1 MFNRKIFNLPNFL
14 TVLRVIFVPLFII
27 CLFQKQTEYYYSALG
42 LFIAASITDYFDG
55 YLARKWDQTTEFGK
69 FLDPLADKILI
80 QGALVSFLFLD
91 SQIEIWMVAS
101 IILRDILITGLR
113 SVGLANGKDVKTFVL
128 AKWKTAFQMG
138 AVLILVLLFS
148 VVPESERLR
157 INSYYDSGRS
167 AGISV
172 FKLAFQSF
180 QKFVQSPGW
189 ILMTEFMDYFLVMSA
204 SLLTIFSGLQYF
216 YEYPDLLKPKA
227 ILNTFRRRNT
237 DEDSA

>member
-27 CLFQKQTEYYYSALG
+27 CLFQKKTVYYYSALG
-42 LFIAASITDYFDG
+42 LFIAASVTDYFDG

-91 SQIEIWMVAS
+91 SQLEIWMVAS
-101 IILRDILITGLR
+101 IILRDILITALR
-113 SVGLANGKDVKTFVL
+113 SVGIANGTDVKTFLL
-128 AKWKTAFQMG
+128 AKWKTAIQMG
-138 AVLILVLLFS
+138 VVLILVLLFS
-148 VVPESERLR
+148 AVPGEERFR
-157 INSYYDSGRS
+157 INSYYDLGRS
-167 AGISV
+167 SGFSG
-172 FKLAFQSF
+172 FELAFQSF
-180 QKFVQSPGW
+180 LKFIGNPGW
-189 ILMTEFMDYFLVMSA
+189 MNIAEFTDYFLVMFTA
-204 SLLTIFSGLQYF
+204 FLTVFSGLQYF
-216 YEYPDLLKPKA
+216 YEYPYLLKPKA

>member
-27 CLFQKQTEYYYSALG
+27 CLFQKKAVYYYSALG

-101 IILRDILITGLR
+101 IILRDILITALR
-113 SVGLANGKDVKTFVL
+113 SVGIANGTEVKTFVL

-148 VVPESERLR
+148 VVPEAERFR

-167 AGISV
+167 AGYSG
-172 FKLAFQSF
+172 FGLAVQSF
-180 QKFVQSPGW
+180 QKFIQNPHW
-189 ILMTEFMDYFLVMSA
+189 ILSAEFADYFLAMLT

-227 ILNTFRRRNT
+227 ILNTFRRRNN

>member
-27 CLFQKQTEYYYSALG
+27 CLFQRRTEYYYSALG

-172 FKLAFQSF
+172 FILAFQSF

-189 ILMTEFMDYFLVMSA
+189 IVMTEFMDYFLVMSA

-227 ILNTFRRRNT
+227 ILNTFRRRKT

>member
-27 CLFQKQTEYYYSALG
+27 CLFQRRTEYYYSALG

-172 FKLAFQSF
+172 FILAFQSF

-189 ILMTEFMDYFLVMSA
+189 IVMTEFMDYFLVMSA

-216 YEYPDLLKPKA
+216 YEYPDLLKTKA
-227 ILNTFRRRNT
+227 IFNTFRRRKT